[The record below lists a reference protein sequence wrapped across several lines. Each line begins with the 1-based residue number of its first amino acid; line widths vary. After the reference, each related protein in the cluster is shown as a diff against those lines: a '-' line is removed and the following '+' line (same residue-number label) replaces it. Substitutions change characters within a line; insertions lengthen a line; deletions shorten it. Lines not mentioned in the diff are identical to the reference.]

1 MGGPHE
7 ATHAEPATGDDLAVI
22 ADFVSRLGN
31 QAEPTQTPGSNEKP
45 ETGKAEHPSKET
57 KERKL

>member
-1 MGGPHE
+1 MGEPHE

-31 QAEPTQTPGSNEKP
+31 QAEPTRTPGSN
-45 ETGKAEHPSKET
+45 
-57 KERKL
+57 